1 MRATMETE
9 NNGFIKYHLP
19 CPLCSSSD
27 AVSINKDGSAYCF
40 SCQEYIKEY
49 NMETQQVNTT
59 NSANEYEVKDYL
71 KQSNF
76 AEIIDR
82 NIREQTCKRFGVTVK
97 MDSVGTITNH
107 YYPYHDKQGAKIATK
122 TRYTKLKEFS
132 IQGNTKFSGL
142 FGEHLFSKNKY
153 IIITEGELDC
163 LSAYQI
169 FKTEKYETPVVSI
182 KNGITSAVK
191 DIKTSLDFLEQFDN
205 VIINFDN
212 DKQGQEGAMKVA
224 ELFSPGKCKVMHLPE
239 GYKDASD
246 CLSKNKLQLYTKAF
260 WDAKLYAP
268 DGIINANILFDE
280 ITKPTLKSF
289 VQYPFEGMNKITYGL
304 RPSELVTFTAGSGL
318 GKTQVMREIVH
329 HIIKSTKDNIG
340 LLMLEETPVITSK
353 GLMSIEA
360 NQRLHLPDVH
370 VSKDEMKTY
379 FDATVGT
386 GRVFMFDHFGSNSI
400 DNIVSRVRYLA
411 KGLDCKYV
419 IIDHVSIIVSDQSH
433 GDERRALDEIMTRLR
448 TLVQETGLSM
458 IVVSH
463 LRRPE
468 GKGHEEGASTSLSQL
483 RGSASIGQLSDMVIG
498 LERDAQNSDPDIRN
512 TTRIRVLKNRFSG
525 LTGPCCDLKYDVDT
539 GRLNEVQMVDDEI

>member
-1 MRATMETE
+1 METE

-27 AVSINKDGSAYCF
+27 AVSMNKDGSAYCF

-360 NQRLHLPDVH
+360 NQRLHLPAVH
-370 VSKDEMKTY
+370 VSKEEMKTY

>member
-1 MRATMETE
+1 MRATMET
-9 NNGFIKYHLP
+9 NDNGFIKYHMP

-49 NMETQQVNTT
+49 NMETQEIQSTKST
-59 NSANEYEVKDYL
+59 NEYEVKDYL
-71 KQSNF
+71 KQSNY

-82 NIREQTCKRFGVTVK
+82 NIKEQTCKRYGVTVK
-97 MDSVGTITNH
+97 MDSIGNITNH

-132 IQGNTKFSGL
+132 LQGNTKLSGL
-142 FGEHLFSKNKY
+142 FGEHLFTKNKY
-153 IIITEGELDC
+153 IIITEGELDA
-163 LSAYQI
+163 LSAYQM
-169 FKTEKYETPVVSI
+169 FKTDRYETPVVSI

-191 DIKTSLDFLEQFDN
+191 DIKGSLDWLEQFEN

-212 DKQGQEGAMKVA
+212 DEQGREGALKVA
-224 ELFSPGKCKVMHLPE
+224 ELFSPGKCKILHLPE

-246 CLSKNKLQLYTKAF
+246 CLTQNKIQVYTKAF
-260 WDAKLYAP
+260 WDAKIYAP
-268 DGIINANILFDE
+268 DGIINANILFDA

-289 VQYPFEGMNKITYGL
+289 VQYPFEGMNKITYGI
-304 RPSELVTFTAGSGL
+304 RPSELITFTAGSGL
-318 GKTQVMREIVH
+318 GKTQVMREVVH
-329 HIIKSTKDNIG
+329 HMIKSTEDNIG

-370 VSKDEMKTY
+370 VSKEEMKTY

-411 KGLDCKYV
+411 KGLDCKYI

-448 TLVQETGLSM
+448 TLVQETGVAM

-463 LRRPE
+463 LRRPD
-468 GKGHEEGASTSLSQL
+468 GKGHEEGAATSLSQL

-498 LERDAQNSDPDIRN
+498 LERDAQNADPEIRN
-512 TTRIRVLKNRFSG
+512 TTRVRVLKNRFAG
-525 LTGPCCDLKYDVDT
+525 LTGPCCDLQYDVDT
-539 GRLNEVQMVDDEI
+539 GRLKEVNIDAI

>member
-1 MRATMETE
+1 METE
-9 NNGFIKYHLP
+9 KNGFVKYHLP

-27 AVSINKDGSAYCF
+27 AVSVNKDGSAYCF

-49 NMETQQVNTT
+49 NMETTEIQST
-59 NSANEYEVKDYL
+59 NSKNEYEVSDYL
-71 KQSNF
+71 KQSNY

-82 NIREQTCKRFGVTVK
+82 NIREQTCKRYGVQVK
-97 MDSVGTITNH
+97 MDSVGNITNH

-132 IQGNTKFSGL
+132 LQGNTKLAGL
-142 FGEHLFSKNKY
+142 FGEHLFNKNKY

-163 LSAYQI
+163 LSAYQM
-169 FKTEKYETPVVSI
+169 FKTDRYETPVVSI

-191 DIKTSLDFLEQFDN
+191 DIKGSLDWLEQFDN

-212 DKQGQEGAMKVA
+212 DEQGREGALKVA
-224 ELFSPGKCKVMHLPE
+224 ELFSPGKCKILHLPNE
-239 GYKDASD
+239 YKDASD
-246 CLSKNKLQLYTKAF
+246 CLSKNKIQVYTKAF

-289 VQYPFEGMNKITYGL
+289 VQYPFEGINKLTYGI
-304 RPSELVTFTAGSGL
+304 RPAELITFTAGSGL

-329 HIIKSTKDNIG
+329 HMIKSTKDNIG

-353 GLMSIEA
+353 GLMSVEA

-370 VSKDEMKTY
+370 VSKEEMKTY

-411 KGLDCKYV
+411 KGLDCKYI

-448 TLVQETGLSM
+448 TLVQETGVSM

-463 LRRPE
+463 LRRPD
-468 GKGHEEGASTSLSQL
+468 GKGHEEGAATSLSQL

-498 LERDAQNSDPDIRN
+498 LERDAQNDDPEIRN
-512 TTRIRVLKNRFSG
+512 TTRVRVLKNRFAG
-525 LTGPCCDLKYDVDT
+525 LTGPCCNLQYDVDT
-539 GRLNEVQMVDDEI
+539 GRLKEVNLDDI

>member
-1 MRATMETE
+1 MEE
-9 NNGFIKYHLP
+9 INKNGFVKFHLP

-27 AVSINKDGSAYCF
+27 AVSVNADNSAYCF
-40 SCQEYIKEY
+40 SCQQYIREYD
-49 NMETQQVNTT
+49 MELQPTT
-59 NSANEYEVKDYL
+59 SSNNEYEVKDYM
-71 KQSNF
+71 KESNY

-82 NIREQTCKRFGVTVK
+82 NISEQTCKKFGVTVK
-97 MDSVGTITNH
+97 MDNMGTITNH
-107 YYPYHDKQGAKIATK
+107 YYPYHDTQGAKIATK

-132 IQGNTKFSGL
+132 IQGNTKNSGL
-142 FGEHLFSKNKY
+142 FGQHLFSKNKY
-153 IIITEGELDC
+153 CIITEGELDC
-163 LSAYQI
+163 LSAYQMML
-169 FKTEKYETPVVSI
+169 KGTYHTPVVSI
-182 KNGITSAVK
+182 KNGISSAVK
-191 DIKTSLDFLEQFDN
+191 DIKTSLEWLENNFDN

-212 DKQGQEGAMKVA
+212 DEQGREGAMKVA

-239 GYKDASD
+239 GFKDASD
-246 CLSKNKLQLYTKAF
+246 CLSKNKIQIYNKTF
-260 WDAKLYAP
+260 WDAKVFAP

-280 ITKPTLKSF
+280 VAKPITKSF
-289 VQYPFEGMNKITYGL
+289 VQYPFEGLNKITYGL
-304 RPSELVTFTAGSGL
+304 RPAELVTFTAGSGL
-318 GKTQVMREIVH
+318 GKTQVMREVVH

-353 GLMSIEA
+353 GLMSVEA

-370 VSKDEMKTY
+370 VSKEEMKTY

-386 GRVFMFDHFGSNSI
+386 GRVYMFDHFGSNSI
-400 DNIVSRVRYLA
+400 DNIVSRVRFLA

-448 TLVQETGLSM
+448 TLVQETGVSM

-463 LRRPE
+463 LRRPD
-468 GKGHEEGASTSLSQL
+468 GKGHEEGAATSLSQL

-498 LERDAQNSDPDIRN
+498 LERDAQNDDPDIRN

-525 LTGPCCDLKYDVDT
+525 ITGPCCDLKYDIDT
-539 GRLNEVQMVDDEI
+539 GRLNEVKSDDF

>member
-1 MRATMETE
+1 MEDIDKK
-9 NNGFIKYHLP
+9 GFVKYHLP
-19 CPLCSSSD
+19 CPLCSSTD
-27 AVSINKDGSAYCF
+27 AVSVNKDGSAYCF
-40 SCQEYIKEY
+40 SCQQYIREY
-49 NMETQQVNTT
+49 NMETNQENINTV
-59 NSANEYEVKDYL
+59 NEYQVKDFI
-71 KQSNF
+71 KESNF

-82 NIREQTCKRFGVTVK
+82 NIKEDTCKKYGVTVK
-97 MDSVGTITNH
+97 MDSVGSITHH
-107 YYPYHDKQGAKIATK
+107 YYPYHDKQGAKVATK

-132 IQGNTKFSGL
+132 IQGNTKNSGL

-163 LSAYQI
+163 LSAYQM
-169 FKTEKYETPVVSI
+169 FKTDRYDTPVVSI

-191 DIKTSLDFLEQFDN
+191 DIKNSLDYLEQFDN

-212 DKQGQEGAMKVA
+212 DKHGQEGALKVA
-224 ELFSPGKCKVMHLPE
+224 ELFSPGKCKIMNLPQE
-239 GYKDASD
+239 YKDASD
-246 CLSKNKLQLYTKAF
+246 CLSKNKIQIYTKAF

-268 DGIINANILFDE
+268 DGIINANVLFEE
-280 ITKPTLKSF
+280 IAKPTTRAF
-289 VQYPFEGMNKITYGL
+289 VQYPFEGMNKLTYGI

-318 GKTQVMREIVH
+318 GKTQVMREVVYH
-329 HIIKSTKDNIG
+329 MLKSTEDNIG

-370 VSKDEMKTY
+370 VSKDELKTY

-386 GRVFMFDHFGSNSI
+386 GRIYMFDHFGSNSI

-411 KGLDCKYV
+411 KGLDCKYIV
-419 IIDHVSIIVSDQSH
+419 IDHVSIIVSDQSH

-448 TLVQETGLSM
+448 TLVQETGVSM

-463 LRRPE
+463 LRRPD
-468 GKGHEEGASTSLSQL
+468 GKGHEEGAATSLAQL

-498 LERDAQNSDPDIRN
+498 LERDAQNDDPDIRN
-512 TTRIRVLKNRFSG
+512 TTRVRVLKNRFSG
-525 LTGPCCDLKYDVDT
+525 LTGPCCDLKYDIDT
-539 GRLNEVQMVDDEI
+539 GRLKEFKSDDL

>member
-1 MRATMETE
+1 METE
-9 NNGFIKYHLP
+9 KNGFVKYHLP

-27 AVSINKDGSAYCF
+27 AVSVNKDGSAYCF

-49 NMETQQVNTT
+49 NMETTEIQST
-59 NSANEYEVKDYL
+59 NSKNEYEVSDYL
-71 KQSNF
+71 KQSNY

-82 NIREQTCKRFGVTVK
+82 NIREQTCKRYGVQVK
-97 MDSVGTITNH
+97 MDSVGNITNH

-132 IQGNTKFSGL
+132 LQGNTKLAGL
-142 FGEHLFSKNKY
+142 FGEHLFNKNKY

-163 LSAYQI
+163 LSAYQM
-169 FKTEKYETPVVSI
+169 FKTDRYETPVVSI

-191 DIKTSLDFLEQFDN
+191 DIKGSLDWLEQFDN

-212 DKQGQEGAMKVA
+212 DEQGREGALKVA
-224 ELFSPGKCKVMHLPE
+224 ELFSPGKCKILHLPE

-246 CLSKNKLQLYTKAF
+246 CLSKNKIQVYTKAF

-289 VQYPFEGMNKITYGL
+289 VQYPFEGINKLTYGI
-304 RPSELVTFTAGSGL
+304 RPSELITFTAGSGL

-329 HIIKSTKDNIG
+329 HMIKSTKDNIG

-353 GLMSIEA
+353 GLMSVEA

-370 VSKDEMKTY
+370 VSKEEMKTY

-411 KGLDCKYV
+411 KGLDCKYI

-448 TLVQETGLSM
+448 TLVQETGVSM

-463 LRRPE
+463 LRRPD
-468 GKGHEEGASTSLSQL
+468 GKGHEEGAATSLSQL

-498 LERDAQNSDPDIRN
+498 LERDAQNDDPEIRN
-512 TTRIRVLKNRFSG
+512 TTRVRVLKNRFAG
-525 LTGPCCDLKYDVDT
+525 LTGPCCNLQYDVDT
-539 GRLNEVQMVDDEI
+539 GRLKEVNLDDI

>member
-1 MRATMETE
+1 MET
-9 NNGFIKYHLP
+9 NDNGFIKYHMP

-40 SCQEYIKEY
+40 SCQEYMKEY
-49 NMETQQVNTT
+49 NMETQEIQSTKST
-59 NSANEYEVKDYL
+59 NEYEVKDYL
-71 KQSNF
+71 KQSNY

-82 NIREQTCKRFGVTVK
+82 NIKEQTCKRYGVTVK
-97 MDSVGTITNH
+97 MDSIGNITNH

-132 IQGNTKFSGL
+132 LQGNTKLSGL
-142 FGEHLFSKNKY
+142 FGEHLFTKNKY
-153 IIITEGELDC
+153 VIITEGELDA
-163 LSAYQI
+163 LSAYQM
-169 FKTEKYETPVVSI
+169 FKTDRYETPVVSI

-191 DIKTSLDFLEQFDN
+191 DIKGSLDWLEQFEN

-212 DKQGQEGAMKVA
+212 DEQGREGALKVA
-224 ELFSPGKCKVMHLPE
+224 ELFSPGKCKILHLPE

-246 CLSKNKLQLYTKAF
+246 CLTQNKIQVYTKAF
-260 WDAKLYAP
+260 WDAKIYAP
-268 DGIINANILFDE
+268 DGIINANILFDA

-289 VQYPFEGMNKITYGL
+289 VQYPFEGMNKITYGI
-304 RPSELVTFTAGSGL
+304 RPSELITFTAGSGL
-318 GKTQVMREIVH
+318 GKTQVMREVVH
-329 HIIKSTKDNIG
+329 HMIKSTEDNIG

-370 VSKDEMKTY
+370 VSKEEMKTY

-411 KGLDCKYV
+411 KGLDCKYI

-448 TLVQETGLSM
+448 TLVQETGVAM

-463 LRRPE
+463 LRRPD
-468 GKGHEEGASTSLSQL
+468 GKGHEEGAATSLSQL

-498 LERDAQNSDPDIRN
+498 LERDAQNADPEIRN
-512 TTRIRVLKNRFSG
+512 TTRVRVLKNRFAG
-525 LTGPCCDLKYDVDT
+525 LTGPCCDLQYDVDT
-539 GRLNEVQMVDDEI
+539 GRLKEVNIDAI